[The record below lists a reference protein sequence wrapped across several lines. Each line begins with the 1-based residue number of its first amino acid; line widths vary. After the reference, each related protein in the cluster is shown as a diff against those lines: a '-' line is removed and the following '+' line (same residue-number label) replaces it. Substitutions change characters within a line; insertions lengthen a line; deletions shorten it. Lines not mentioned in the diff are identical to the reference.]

1 MSSRRRPI
9 HRSTPVSRALTG
21 VLVSVLAV
29 AAIALA
35 VFALTPRTPPDLRP
49 LRTTTPSIAPSP
61 SPSASPSASATSAPA
76 APVAAPGADERFLAV
91 GEQSMWRASAGDC
104 GIVPPLLE
112 RSTDGGRTWSDV
124 TPRYLGIGEI
134 LHVEAFVGTEA
145 RIVARMGASCETQ
158 GLRTFTQGRFWEQ
171 DAATLAA
178 ATYVDPAAPAV
189 IVTPSGRVEAPCPA
203 PWGAQGDAGA
213 LTLVCDGIAQRWDG
227 GAWQTV
233 AGAAGTGGA
242 AAGGAV
248 AVTMTADGVRA
259 ARTDPSCAGLVVGD
273 ACVADLPAGPAALAA
288 SADALWL
295 WAGDTVRPVP

>member
-35 VFALTPRTPPDLRP
+35 VFALTPRTPPETRP
-49 LRTTTPSIAPSP
+49 LRTTAPSP
-61 SPSASPSASATSAPA
+61 APSASPSTSPSPTASASSAPA
-76 APVAAPGADERFLAV
+76 ASPGAEERFLAV
-91 GEQSMWRASAGDC
+91 GEQAMWRASAGDC
-104 GIVPPLLE
+104 GTLPPLLE

-145 RIVARMGASCETQ
+145 RIVARMGATCETQ

-189 IVTPSGRVEAPCPA
+189 VVTGSGRVEAPCPS
-203 PWGAQGDAGA
+203 PWGAQGDADA
-213 LTLVCDGIAQRWDG
+213 LTLVCEGVAQQWDG
-227 GAWQTV
+227 GAWQAV
-233 AGAAGTGGA
+233 AER
-242 AAGGAV
+242 AV
-248 AVTMTADGVRA
+248 AVVATADGARA
-259 ARTDPSCAGLVVGD
+259 ARTDPSCAGLLVGD
-273 ACVADLPAGPAALAA
+273 TCLADAPAGPAALASTPGA
-288 SADALWL
+288 VWL
-295 WAGDTVRPVP
+295 WAGDTVRAVP

>member
-9 HRSTPVSRALTG
+9 HRSTPVSRALAG

-35 VFALTPRTPPDLRP
+35 VLALTPRTPPDPHP
-49 LRTTTPSIAPSP
+49 LRTITPSVAP
-61 SPSASPSASATSAPA
+61 SPSASPSASASTVPGAL
-76 APVAAPGADERFLAV
+76 VAAPGADERYLAI
-91 GEQSMWRASAGDC
+91 GEQAMWRASAGDC
-104 GIVPPLLE
+104 GTVAPVLE
-112 RSTDGGRTWSDV
+112 RSADGGRTWSDV

-134 LHVEAFVGTEA
+134 LHVEAFVGSEA
-145 RIVARMGASCETQ
+145 RIVARMGSACETQ

-189 IVTPSGRVEAPCPA
+189 IATPSGRVEAPCAA
-203 PWGAQGDAGA
+203 PWGAQGDAAA
-213 LTLVCDGIAQRWDG
+213 LTVVCDGIAQQWDG
-227 GAWQTV
+227 ATWQRV
-233 AGAAGTGGA
+233 AA
-242 AAGGAV
+242 GAV
-248 AVTMTADGVRA
+248 AVIATADGARA
-259 ARTDPSCAGLVVGD
+259 ARADASCTGLLVGD
-273 ACVADLPAGPAALAA
+273 TCLADAPAGPAALAA